1 MRHLIVCREYPPA
14 PYAPGGI
21 GTYAHNIARLLAE
34 AGEIVHV
41 IGQRWDGAPL
51 AREESCGGRLV
62 VHRIAPGDVFDSAT
76 AAAARRRAEIEALR
90 QSPFPAQWFSLQAA
104 LLAERLVE
112 EEGIDVIEGQEWEAP
127 LYYFLLRRALGLG
140 PRRRPPCFVHLH
152 SPTEFI
158 VHFNGWD
165 LSSPAF
171 MTMKRMEDYCIQ
183 AADALLCPSDFL
195 ARQCEARY
203 RLPDGSVH
211 VIPLPLGRASFIERD
226 RATWERG
233 SICYVGRLEARKGV
247 IEWVDAA
254 VQVASEIPS
263 VVFDFIGSDMQTRP
277 GDAGV
282 SMRQYLE
289 ARIPRALRDRF
300 RFHGPVPREQ
310 LSRFLAQ
317 ACAAVVPSR
326 WENFPNTC
334 VEAMGSGVPVIATC
348 FGAMAG
354 MVEDGVSGWLA
365 EGEDLS
371 SMVPG
376 LAGALRRCLESP
388 PERRQAMGA
397 AAAAAIRRM
406 CDNQCTTAAHVA
418 FRARVA
424 RGGCRRSGTVPEGG
438 ATAQANGARP
448 RDRRGEERRGIGVVA
463 WIAPGADAQPLL
475 DSLRHQSRAPAVLVV
490 AGRQDD
496 VLQTRVN
503 ACGGRLLPVAAQ
515 DTGEAWNAAVA
526 AVSAVV
532 SPLGWMFLDHDDRLE
547 PDALARLE
555 AALAAAPGVGLVS
568 CWTGH
573 AERPGQVCVC
583 PNPGLPHQWVTNEV
597 ARATVFRAE
606 ALPAAAPFG
615 ADPVRGAELWEL
627 ALSVLVGGW
636 AAVTYPATLAWRARD
651 DIRLQWPE
659 AVAFRERRGELMRRF
674 PTALVAETAALID
687 LYVPAPV
694 EPMHPP
700 GLQRPGREPVNRVRR
715 LLRRPR
721 RLLGALRRRLSR
733 PAASVPLVVQ
743 DRKEAP

>member
-41 IGQRWDGAPL
+41 IGQRWEGAPL
-51 AREESCGGRLV
+51 AREESYGGRLV
-62 VHRIAPGDVFDSAT
+62 VHRIAPEDVFDPT
-76 AAAARRRAEIEALR
+76 PAAAARRRDEIKALR

-203 RLPDGSVH
+203 QLPAGSVH
-211 VIPLPLGRASFIERD
+211 VIPLPIGSTSPIERD
-226 RATWERG
+226 RAMWERG
-233 SICYVGRLEARKGV
+233 SICYVGRLEPRKGV

-254 VQVASEIPS
+254 VQVASQFPS
-263 VVFDFIGSDMQTRP
+263 VVFDFVGSDMQTRP
-277 GDAGV
+277 DSAGV
-282 SMRQYLE
+282 SMRRYLK
-289 ARIPRALRDRF
+289 ARIPRALRHRF
-300 RFHGPVPREQ
+300 RFHGPVPRER
-310 LSRFLAQ
+310 LPWFLAR

-334 VEAMGSGVPVIATC
+334 VEAMGSGLPVIATR
-348 FGAMAG
+348 FGAMAE

-365 EGEDLS
+365 EGDDLS

-388 PERRQAMGA
+388 PEQRQAMGA
-397 AAAAAIRRM
+397 AAAEGIRRM
-406 CDNQCTTAAHVA
+406 CDNQRTTAAHLA
-418 FRARVA
+418 FRTQVT
-424 RGGCRRSGTVPEGG
+424 RGGCRRSITVPASRG
-438 ATAQANGARP
+438 TAQAHGAGP
-448 RDRRGEERRGIGVVA
+448 REGGGEGRRGIGVVA

-475 DSLRHQSRAPAVLVV
+475 DSLRQQSRAPAVLVV

-496 VLQTRVN
+496 MLQTQVN
-503 ACGGRLLPVAAQ
+503 TSGGSFLPVAAQ
-515 DTGEAWNAAVA
+515 AAGEAWGAAFA
-526 AVSAVV
+526 AAAAAA
-532 SPLGWMFLDHDDRLE
+532 SPLGWMFLDHHDRLA

-555 AALAAAPGVGLVS
+555 EVLAAAPGVGLVS

-573 AERPGQVCVC
+573 AEHSGRAHVC
-583 PNPGLPHQWVTNEV
+583 PNPGLPYQWVADEV
-597 ARATVFRAE
+597 ARVTAFRA
-606 ALPAAAPFG
+606 AAMQAAPFG
-615 ADPVRGAELWEL
+615 ADPVRGAEHWEL
-627 ALSVLVGGW
+627 ALSMLADGW
-636 AAVTYPATLAWRARD
+636 AAVTYPAMLAWRARD

-674 PTALVAETAALID
+674 PTALAAEAAALIE

-694 EPMHPP
+694 EPMRPP

-721 RLLGALRRRLSR
+721 RLLRALRHLFSR
-733 PAASVPLVVQ
+733 PAVGVPLVVQ